1 MKIIEQSI
9 FIIGGI
15 CSGDLAIA
23 GLAFELSLLS
33 LGFLQARRHCGAH
46 LEAAHVC
53 CRSSGR
59 LMVVLE
65 VEKISMACKRS
76 DRFIGD
82 DALMVLMSS
91 GGARIEHH

>member
-9 FIIGGI
+9 FIIGGV

-23 GLAFELSLLS
+23 GLALELSLLS
-33 LGFLQARRHCGAH
+33 LSFLQTCRHCGAH

-53 CRSSGR
+53 CRSSGC
-59 LMVVLE
+59 LMVVLK
-65 VEKISMACKRS
+65 VEKIAMASEGS
-76 DRFIGD
+76 DRFISD